1 MRINDLEELSQM
13 DITSIPREEL
23 VDIRSIKLDYFTPL
37 EVRLNCF
44 LGQIKNPYCFLY
56 DSTPVR
62 ISFSDEEHTLQE
74 RMIRYFAS
82 RKQA

>member
-1 MRINDLEELSQM
+1 MRIHDLEHWSQM

-23 VDIRSIKLDYFTPL
+23 VDIRSVRVDHFAPV
-37 EVRLNCF
+37 EVRLSCF
-44 LGQIKNPYCFLY
+44 LSQIKNPYCFLY

-62 ISFSDEEHTLQE
+62 ISFSEEDHTLQE
-74 RMIRYFAS
+74 RMIRYFVS

>member
-1 MRINDLEELSQM
+1 MGNNDLEKWSQM
-13 DITSIPREEL
+13 DITLIPKEKL
-23 VDIRSIKLDYFTPL
+23 VDIRTVKVDPFLPIN
-37 EVRLNCF
+37 ERIACF
-44 LGQIKNPYCFLY
+44 LNQIRNPYCFSY

-74 RMIRYFAS
+74 RMTRYFVS

>member
-1 MRINDLEELSQM
+1 MRINDLEQWSQI

-23 VDIRSIKLDYFTPL
+23 VDIRSVKVDHFMPI
-37 EVRLNCF
+37 EVRISYFLN
-44 LGQIKNPYCFLY
+44 QIKNPYCFLY

-62 ISFSDEEHTLQE
+62 ISFSEEDHTLQE
-74 RMIRYFAS
+74 RMTRYFVS

>member
-1 MRINDLEELSQM
+1 MRINDLEQWSQI

-23 VDIRSIKLDYFTPL
+23 VDIRTVKVDHFMPI
-37 EVRLNCF
+37 EVRISCF
-44 LGQIKNPYCFLY
+44 LNQIKNPYCFLY

-62 ISFSDEEHTLQE
+62 ISFSDDEHTLQE
-74 RMIRYFAS
+74 QMTRYFVS